1 LTTKEAAPATPSQGL
16 FLEGR
21 RQMVFNPAL
30 SHQIFNQQ
38 QNLTHAKTST
48 NGRFGMPVATSRV
61 AIASAAFI
69 VLAASSSG
77 ALAQKKYDTGA
88 TDTEIKIGNIMPYS
102 GPASAYGVIGKTE
115 EAYFK
120 KINAA
125 GGVNG
130 RKINFISYDDGYSPP
145 KTVEQ
150 ARKLVES
157 DEVLFIF
164 NSLGTPSNSAIHKY
178 MNAKKVPQ
186 LFVATG
192 ATKWNDPKDF
202 PWTMGWQ
209 PNYQSESRIYAK
221 YLLKEKPDAKI
232 AVLYQNDDYGKDY
245 LKGLKDGL
253 GAKASMIVAEESYE
267 TTEPTIDNHIV
278 KLKSTGA
285 DVFVDIAT
293 PKFAAQAIKKV
304 AEIEWKPLHILNNVS
319 ASVGSVIKPAGYE
332 NSQGIISAAYLKDV
346 SDPQWDKDAGMK
358 TFLDFLAKDF
368 PEGNKLDGSVIVGY
382 GVAQTLV
389 QVLKQ
394 CGDNLTRENI
404 MKQAASLKDFRTE
417 VLLPGIMIN
426 TGPADFAPISQLQLQ
441 RFKGE
446 KFELFGDIVSGDV
459 GG

>member
-1 LTTKEAAPATPSQGL
+1 MLSTPLRTAAFA
-16 FLEGR
+16 
-21 RQMVFNPAL
+21 A
-30 SHQIFNQQ
+30 
-38 QNLTHAKTST
+38 A
-48 NGRFGMPVATSRV
+48 
-61 AIASAAFI
+61 AIAFAAT
-69 VLAASSSG
+69 G
-77 ALAQKKYDTGA
+77 GTALAQKKYDTGA

-115 EAYFK
+115 AAYFK
-120 KINAA
+120 KINDA
-125 GGVNG
+125 GGING

-164 NSLGTPSNSAIHKY
+164 NSLGTPPNTAIQKY

-221 YLLKEKPDAKI
+221 YLLKEKPNAKI

-253 GAKASMIVAEESYE
+253 GAKGAAMIVAEESYE
-267 TTEPTIDNHIV
+267 TTEPSIDNHIV

-285 DVFVDIAT
+285 DVFFNVTT
-293 PKFAAQAIKKV
+293 PKFAAQAIKKM
-304 AEIEWKPLHILNNVS
+304 AEIEWKPLHLLNNVS
-319 ASVGSVIKPAGYE
+319 SSIGSVIKPAGME
-332 NSQGIISAAYLKDV
+332 NAQGIISSAYLKDPT
-346 SDPQWDKDAGMK
+346 DPQWKDDAGMK
-358 TFLDFLAKDF
+358 AWNEFLDKYF
-368 PEGNKLDGSVIVGY
+368 PEANRTDASVIYGY
-382 GVAQTLV
+382 TVAQTLV
-389 QVLKQ
+389 HVLKQ
-394 CGDNLTRENI
+394 CGDDLTRENV
-404 MKQAASLKDFRTE
+404 MRQAANIRGLE
-417 VLLPGIMIN
+417 LGGLLPGVKVD
-426 TGPADFAPISQLQLQ
+426 TSPTDFAPLSQLQLM

-446 KFELFGDIVSGDV
+446 TWERFGDVISADV

>member
-1 LTTKEAAPATPSQGL
+1 MPATATRLAILSTA
-16 FLEGR
+16 F
-21 RQMVFNPAL
+21 AL
-30 SHQIFNQQ
+30 
-38 QNLTHAKTST
+38 
-48 NGRFGMPVATSRV
+48 
-61 AIASAAFI
+61 
-69 VLAASSSG
+69 LAASSTG

-88 TDTEIKIGNIMPYS
+88 TDTEIKVGNIMPYS

-115 EAYFK
+115 AAYFK
-120 KINAA
+120 MINDA
-125 GGVNG
+125 GGING

-157 DEVLFIF
+157 DEVLFVF
-164 NSLGTPSNSAIHKY
+164 NSLGTPPNTAIHKY
-178 MNAKKVPQ
+178 MNSKKVPQ

-209 PNYQSESRIYAK
+209 PNYQNESHIYAK
-221 YLLKEKPDAKI
+221 YLMKEKPDAKI

-253 GAKASMIVAEESYE
+253 GAKAASMIIAEESYE
-267 TTEPTIDNHIV
+267 TTEPSIDNHIV
-278 KLKSTGA
+278 KLKATGA
-285 DVFVDIAT
+285 DVFVDITT
-293 PKFAAQAIKKV
+293 PKFAAQAIKKIS
-304 AEIEWKPLHILNNVS
+304 EIEWKPLHILNNVA
-319 ASVGSVIKPAGYE
+319 ASVGSVMKPAGFDK
-332 NSQGIISAAYLKDV
+332 SQGIISANYLKDV
-346 SDPQWDKDAGMK
+346 SDPQWANDAGMK
-358 TFLDFLAKDF
+358 AFLGFMGKDF
-368 PEGNKLDGSVIVGY
+368 PEGDKLDGGTIVGY

-394 CGDNLTRENI
+394 CGDDLTRENI

-417 VLLPGIMIN
+417 VLLPGIKIN
-426 TGPADFAPISQLQLQ
+426 TSSTDFAPISQLQLM

-446 KFELFGDIVSGDV
+446 KWELFGDVISGDV